1 MREVKVE
8 AVTFGLNHPR
18 YIPSCIMP
26 PEVWVGL
33 DRQEGGLDE
42 DEEEDQHVLEALKPI
57 VREASIMKYETHH
70 QVSDFDNFI
79 KQQRKCKTS

>member
-57 VREASIMKYETHH
+57 VREASIMKPDPHH
-70 QVSDFDNFI
+70 HLTDFHI
-79 KQQRKCKTS
+79 